1 MRFSSR
7 SKVSVL
13 VSLATI
19 AVLVAGFVAYSVLGS
34 KTHALAA
41 SGSATY
47 AGTLTTAS
55 AKGTANPTQLPGKV
69 PPTGKFRGDTDFRGR
84 PHSTNAAA
92 LNAALSHPSAVSSN
106 RAAGT
111 TINNFDGIN
120 ATQSAAVNGFDV
132 EPPDEAL
139 AVGPGYVFNM
149 VNLAGAIYLPNGQ
162 LAAGPFSVN
171 TFFGEPATA
180 FLSDPRL
187 YYDNSTHTWFAAML
201 ELGTTTSH
209 FDIAVNPNQNPLSTW
224 TVYQVDTTDLNNAGC
239 PCFGDYPQFGIDQY
253 NVYISTNEFS
263 ISGPQYNGAQIYVIS
278 KSQLESLAKSIN
290 VVQFGNL
297 SVAGVISY
305 HVQPAITIGSASA
318 EYFMSSLD
326 PNNTFDDRL
335 AVWAMT
341 ARDQVAQGVVPNL
354 SATVISSEAYAM
366 PPNAQTPAGFNP
378 GTKAPTTGIVQSDF
392 DAMQEVEYIKG
403 HLYGALNTSVNIPG
417 DTGARGGI
425 AWFNV
430 IPSIS
435 GGVVSSKTH
444 VSKQGYV
451 AEQGLYL
458 LYPHIEVSTSG
469 TAAIVFS
476 YGGLGTYLSVGYV
489 VRSAGSS
496 SFGPIH
502 TAASGAAPDNGFG
515 GTAAS
520 GGAARWG
527 DYSAGQL
534 NPSGHGIW
542 FATQYIA
549 GSGDQFENWS
559 DRVFEI
565 TG

>member
-19 AVLVAGFVAYSVLGS
+19 AVLVAGFAVYAVIGS
-34 KTHALAA
+34 KPHASAA
-41 SGSATY
+41 STSSFSGTLGKASV
-47 AGTLTTAS
+47 AGTV
-55 AKGTANPTQLPGKV
+55 NPTQLPGKV

-84 PHSTNAAA
+84 PHSGGAAA
-92 LNAALSHPSAVSSN
+92 ANALSHPSAVSAN
-106 RAAGT
+106 WATGT
-111 TINNFDGIN
+111 AIHNFDGVN
-120 ATQSAAVNGFDV
+120 ASQSAAVNGFDV

-139 AVGPGYVFNM
+139 ATGHGYVFNM

-162 LAAGPFSVN
+162 LVAGPFSVN
-171 TFFGEPATA
+171 TFFNEPAAA

-187 YYDNSTHTWFAAML
+187 YYDNATHTWFAAML

-209 FDIAVNPNQNPLSTW
+209 FDLAVNSSGNPLSAW
-224 TVYQVDTTDLNNAGC
+224 TIYQVDTTDLNNAGC

-263 ISGPQYNGAQIYVIS
+263 ISGPQYNGAQIYVLS
-278 KSQLESLAKSIN
+278 KAQLESAAKTVN

-305 HVQPAITIGSASA
+305 HVQPAITIGTASA

-326 PNNTFDDRL
+326 PNNTFDNRL

-341 ARDQVAQGVVPNL
+341 ARNNVAQGVVPVL

-366 PPNAQTPAGFNP
+366 PPNAQTPPGFNP
-378 GTKAPTTGIVQSDF
+378 GVNAPTTGVVQSDF

-425 AWFNV
+425 AWFDV
-430 IPSIS
+430 VPSLS
-435 GGVVSSKTH
+435 GGVVSSSTH
-444 VSKQGYV
+444 VFKQGYI
-451 AEQGLYL
+451 AQQGLYL

-476 YGGLGTYLSVGYV
+476 YGAPGTYLSVGYV
-489 VRSAGSS
+489 VRKSGSG
-496 SFGPIH
+496 SFGGIQ

-515 GTAAS
+515 GTAAN
-520 GGAARWG
+520 GGASRWG

-534 NPSGHGIW
+534 DPSGKGIW

-559 DRVFEI
+559 NRVFEI
-565 TG
+565 AG